1 MLRDL
6 VWVIPSARRA
16 RPTLHSWIC
25 RVSPA
30 NPPGELASP
39 PASGCE
45 TAVAVSNESH
55 WERWRP
61 RRHQAAKQK
70 GHLRA
75 SAGPSLIPWRKG
87 ELILDGP
94 RTPERILSPP
104 VSARVERSGSSAA
117 RISRAAIADRRY
129 NTLRDTMPAGTP
141 ALPVAAGRSVY
152 CYDPGGTPALPP
164 SPGALPLHG
173 STTRPTQELV
183 EPKKRAKV
191 EPFYR
196 WSSFTHDPD
205 PRRGGVAESRSFE
218 L

>member
-1 MLRDL
+1 MRPARSAGVLGIWLRNRKD
-6 VWVIPSARRA
+6 S
-16 RPTLHSWIC
+16 
-25 RVSPA
+25 
-30 NPPGELASP
+30 
-39 PASGCE
+39 
-45 TAVAVSNESH
+45 
-55 WERWRP
+55 
-61 RRHQAAKQK
+61 
-70 GHLRA
+70 LRA

-87 ELILDGP
+87 KLILDGP

-173 STTRPTQELV
+173 STTRPTQEPV
-183 EPKKRAKV
+183 EPRIKRVGAMDRHPQCGNRAEVARIPTARRTSSARRDRGPWTGTARRVLRAKG
-191 EPFYR
+191 
-196 WSSFTHDPD
+196 S
-205 PRRGGVAESRSFE
+205 
-218 L
+218 